1 MMKNTLLFLA
11 CLLFFVTDIIG
22 QTYVIDAS
30 HSSVQVSVQRF
41 GVVDVIGRF
50 KDVTGTI
57 NYNADDISQTKADAV
72 IQINSYDANNIGG
85 EEAVKSAAFLDAENY
100 PEITFK
106 TTGININDGEAR
118 LNGELTIHGQTQEVE
133 LPFTVVGPL
142 MDLPTRKKSIAAKAS
157 ITINRQDYGVS
168 FDRQLPD
175 GTALVSNYVKIT
187 LNILAIA
194 E

>member
-1 MMKNTLLFLA
+1 MKNTLLFTA
-11 CLLFFVTDIIG
+11 CLLFFISDAISQKYT
-22 QTYVIDAS
+22 IDPG
-30 HSSVQVSVQRF
+30 HSSVQISVQRF

-50 KDVTGTI
+50 NDVSGTI
-57 NYNADDISQTKADAV
+57 TYNADDIEQTEAEAV
-72 IQINSYDANNIGG
+72 IQVASYDANNIGG
-85 EEAVKSAAFLDAENY
+85 EEAVKSGAFLDAENF

-106 TTGININDGEAR
+106 SAETIIKEENVFLKGT
-118 LNGELTIHGQTQEVE
+118 LTIHGQSQEIE
-133 LPFTVVGPL
+133 LPFTIVGPR
-142 MDLPTRKKSIAAKAS
+142 MDLPTRKQSIAAKAS

-175 GTALVSNYVKIT
+175 GTALVSNFVKIS

>member
-1 MMKNTLLFLA
+1 MRNTILFLS
-11 CLLFFVTDIIG
+11 CLLFFVTDMIG
-22 QTYVIDAS
+22 QTYAIDAS
-30 HSSVQVSVQRF
+30 HSSVQISVQRF

-50 KDVTGTI
+50 KEVSGTI
-57 NYNADDISQTKADAV
+57 NYNEDDVSQTKAEAV
-72 IQINSYDANNIGG
+72 IKVDSYDANNVGG
-85 EEAVKSAAFLDAENY
+85 EDAVKSAAFLDAENY

-106 TTGININDGEAR
+106 STGFNLNDGETR
-118 LNGELTIHGQTQEVE
+118 LNGTLTIHGQSQEVE
-133 LPFTVVGPL
+133 LPFTIVGPL

-175 GTALVSNYVKIT
+175 GTQLVSNYVKIT